1 MALRVDRLHSP
12 RVEFQAE
19 VRDSETVD
27 EVKEKISKR
36 KGLPVQYI
44 KLCSYYD
51 GTMTLE
57 DDSKTID
64 ECDLGL
70 HPIIWMKPVVL
81 IHITFLELT
90 PEFRFSQHEIL
101 EKYSKFEDV
110 ILKIREAQDLKKRQR
125 IEIRNRN
132 YMLIEPNDSLLN
144 DTAELLVTV
153 HPQSKTSCIL
163 M

>member
-90 PEFRFSQHEIL
+90 PELRFSQYEVL
-101 EKYSKFEDV
+101 EKHATLDD
-110 ILKIREAQDLKKRQR
+110 ILLKIRETHNLKKKQC
-125 IEIRNRN
+125 IEIRNENDR
-132 YMLIEPNDSLLN
+132 LIEPNDSLFD
-144 DTAELLVTV
+144 DTAEMQVTV
-153 HPQSKTSCIL
+153 YPPPKRSCNV